1 MAPRKQRSL
10 LQLQRDKLKQQK
22 ANRKPAAKPTPKAS
36 KPAPKA
42 LPPGKKGGPLAKT
55 QKALPPGKKG
65 GAAVSGGAK
74 PKPTSSRVT
83 PVKVRD
89 LGTAKP
95 KPISG
100 SNPKAL
106 PPGNRGGQLARVA
119 RTAASTAGKVG
130 AAGKILPVV
139 GTLLT
144 AAGEVSAMADRQKR
158 WAEYK
163 KANGLE
169 GRTPGRTEN
178 RTNRP
183 GGNRTRTSNNTS
195 SPTTP
200 SGTRSRRGAA
210 AATRPTPK
218 PTSALQGRVGNA
230 NVDELRRGQEDTRKA
245 QLERAN
251 RGNGRTQSGGGS
263 TQSRSGGTSRPS
275 APAPRRQPASAPAA
289 KPRFKGSAE
298 EGRKMW
304 AEKYSSSKYDG
315 QAIQKEAKKLL
326 EEMKKRRESKSSA
339 SKAGWDGNKNY

>member
-1 MAPRKQRSL
+1 MATKRKSL
-10 LQLQRDKLKQQK
+10 QQLQREKLAKQRQAK
-22 ANRKPAAKPTPKAS
+22 AQASKPAPKPAA

-42 LPPGKKGGPLAKT
+42 LPPGKQGGPLAKS

-65 GAAVSGGAK
+65 GDLAK
-74 PKPTSSRVT
+74 VQ
-83 PVKVRD
+83 
-89 LGTAKP
+89 
-95 KPISG
+95 
-100 SNPKAL
+100 KAL
-106 PPGNRGGQLARVA
+106 PGAKAQKALP
-119 RTAASTAGKVG
+119 AGKVG
-130 AAGKILPVV
+130 GALAKAGGLAGRMLGAAG
-139 GTLLT
+139 T
-144 AAGEVSAMADRQKR
+144 ALAIPAAIKNIKDVAERNRR
-158 WAEYK
+158 WEEYK

-195 SPTTP
+195 SPTIP

-210 AATRPTPK
+210 AATRPAPK

-251 RGNGRTQSGGGS
+251 RGNGRTQSGGSS
-263 TQSRSGGTSRPS
+263 TQSRSGGSGSSSTPRTS
-275 APAPRRQPASAPAA
+275 APAPAA

-326 EEMKKRRESKSSA
+326 EEMKKRRESQSSA